1 MRHSS
6 LARHASDQRGVAL
19 PMAMM
24 AMVLLGVMISA
35 FLALSSSEPT
45 IANNH
50 MRWSQ
55 ARAVAESGVERAVWG
70 LTYSDDAAGIPAT
83 FTTAPAPYNGSA
95 TVPVTVGTSGTGRF
109 RLTVVNG
116 AAANERDVTSVGY
129 VPNDTASNRAVQT
142 ITVTLVK
149 FRWLDPPA
157 ALSVR
162 GELEVS
168 GNSTVDSR
176 SDTSCGAKNGTFTT
190 GDTSIG
196 SGTAEVYG
204 ADGNATKNQT
214 TGTPADM
221 AEFVPT
227 ATFDTYIFTASDLAT
242 LKAYAKSQG
251 TYYQGAQLFNS
262 GRRLPNGLIFV
273 DTVSGDPI
281 TDSTPS
287 GDFGSLS
294 IHGGAPSDA
303 SGVFSGWIVVNGNL
317 SISGDFQMK
326 GLIYA
331 VNDFSYTGTGTGRI
345 EGAVMSQNVRDT
357 SSTTIDTTTGG
368 NSEIIYNCA
377 YARTGNGLIPQSYTV
392 KGGTYKEVASY

>member
-1 MRHSS
+1 MRHGS
-6 LARHASDQRGVAL
+6 LFRHASDQRGVAL
-19 PMAMM
+19 PMALM

-35 FLALSSSEPT
+35 FLTLSSSEPT
-45 IANNH
+45 IANNQ

-55 ARAVAESGVERAVWG
+55 ARAVAESGVERAIWA
-70 LTYSDDAAGIPAT
+70 LSYPADAAGIPAT
-83 FTTAPAPYNGSA
+83 FTTAPAPYDGS
-95 TVPVTVGTSGTGRF
+95 TTTPVTVGASGTGRF
-109 RLTVVNG
+109 RLTVTNG
-116 AAANERDVTSVGY
+116 AAANERNVTSVGY
-129 VPNDTASNRAVQT
+129 VPSDTASNRAVQT

-176 SDTSCGAKNGTFTT
+176 SDTSCGTKHGTFTT

-196 SGTAEVYG
+196 SGAAEVYG
-204 ADGNATKNQT
+204 ADGNSVKNQT
-214 TGTPADM
+214 TGSPADI

-227 ATFDTYIFTASDLAT
+227 TTFDNYIFSSADLVA

-251 TYYQGAQLFNS
+251 TYYQGSVTFNS
-262 GRRLPNGLIFV
+262 GSRMPNGLIFV

-281 TDSTPS
+281 TSSTAS

-294 IHGGAPSDA
+294 IHGNAPADP
-303 SGVFSGWIVVNGNL
+303 SGIFSGWIVVNGNL
-317 SISGDFQMK
+317 SISGNFQMK
-326 GLIYA
+326 GMIYA

-345 EGAVMSQNVRDT
+345 EGAVLSQNIRDT
-357 SSTTIDTTTGG
+357 SSTTIDTTTSG

-377 YARTGNGLIPQSYTV
+377 YAKTGNGLIPQTYTV
-392 KGGTYKEVASY
+392 KGGTFKEVASY